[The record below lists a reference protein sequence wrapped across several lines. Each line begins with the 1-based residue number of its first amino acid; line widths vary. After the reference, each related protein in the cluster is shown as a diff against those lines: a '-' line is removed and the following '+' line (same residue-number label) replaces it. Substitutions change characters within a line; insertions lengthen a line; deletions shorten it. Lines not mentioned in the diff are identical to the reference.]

1 MMIIVHRG
9 IDQIGVCIT
18 GVVNDNARILIDLE
32 QNLPNGEGIVD
43 DDLVNGKVIE
53 KIIQVIDA
61 TLNTNYAV
69 II

>member
-1 MMIIVHRG
+1 MMNIVHRG
-9 IDQIGVCIT
+9 IDQIGGCIT
-18 GVVNDNARILIDLE
+18 GVINDNARILIDLG

>member
-9 IDQIGVCIT
+9 IDQIGGCIT
-18 GVVNDNARILIDLE
+18 GVTNDNTRILIDLG

-43 DDLVNGKVIE
+43 DDLVNGKVVGE
-53 KIIQVIDA
+53 IIQVIDA
-61 TLNTNYAV
+61 TFNTSYAV